1 MAPAREAPK
10 PKIRLRRD
18 GPSLIART
26 KQKAAL
32 EETYSE
38 AVTWCRAQGCSARKA
53 LSSGLFDEG
62 LSRSTLQRR
71 LKDDMRKANTTSI
84 LTTNEE
90 NDLVEWVQ
98 EKNREHGGVG
108 RQDVAVKIC
117 QMLEVRQAMRRL
129 NFDKKYEALSKNAN
143 VALKNGGPSEYP
155 S

>member
-10 PKIRLRRD
+10 PKVRLRRD

-38 AVTWCRAQGCSARKA
+38 AVTWCLAQGCSTRKA

-98 EKNREHGGVG
+98 EKNREHGGVLRARRTRHPG
-108 RQDVAVKIC
+108 SDSAPGWRVGAEESAPATMHFWAV
-117 QMLEVRQAMRRL
+117 
-129 NFDKKYEALSKNAN
+129 
-143 VALKNGGPSEYP
+143 
-155 S
+155 